1 MLWLAGPMIA
11 VSLLQYSLN
20 LISVM
25 FVGHL
30 GELILSSASIATSFA
45 PATGF
50 TLLLGTASALDTFCG
65 QAYGAKQYH
74 TMSMHTQRAL
84 LVVLLLS
91 IPLSLIWANTTPIL
105 IALRQQKDISEG
117 AGAYVKFMIPGLF
130 AYGILQCLVKFL
142 QTQSIVFPMQ
152 LSSAA
157 VTLLHILLCWVFVFK
172 LGTGPRGAAISISVS
187 NWINVLLLSL
197 YVKFSPLCAETW
209 TGFSN
214 EAFSDVWSF
223 LKLAIPS
230 AFMVCSLE
238 LWCFEML
245 VLGAGLLPNPKLET
259 STALTLWMI
268 PYGLGAAASTR
279 VSNELGAGNP
289 DRARLAVRIV
299 VGMVVLE
306 GILVGGILFSIR
318 TVWGSVYSNDKS
330 VINYVAQMLP
340 IAAIAGF
347 LDGLQCVLSGTTRGC
362 GYQKFGAY
370 INLGSYYLVGISCG
384 FLFTFRLH
392 IGGKG
397 LYLGLICA
405 LLVQAFSLCII
416 TIRTNWKQ
424 EVINCIDDSSSSK
437 LPFPLHFLY
446 SIMSFGH

>member
-230 AFMVCSLE
+230 AFMVCLE

-259 STALTLWMI
+259 SVLSICLNTALTLWMI

-424 EVINCIDDSSSSK
+424 EAKKASDRVYDTTIPREQTS
-437 LPFPLHFLY
+437 
-446 SIMSFGH
+446 

>member
-1 MLWLAGPMIA
+1 
-11 VSLLQYSLN
+11 
-20 LISVM
+20 
-25 FVGHL
+25 
-30 GELILSSASIATSFA
+30 
-45 PATGF
+45 
-50 TLLLGTASALDTFCG
+50 
-65 QAYGAKQYH
+65 
-74 TMSMHTQRAL
+74 
-84 LVVLLLS
+84 
-91 IPLSLIWANTTPIL
+91 
-105 IALRQQKDISEG
+105 
-117 AGAYVKFMIPGLF
+117 
-130 AYGILQCLVKFL
+130 
-142 QTQSIVFPMQ
+142 
-152 LSSAA
+152 
-157 VTLLHILLCWVFVFK
+157 
-172 LGTGPRGAAISISVS
+172 
-187 NWINVLLLSL
+187 
-197 YVKFSPLCAETW
+197 
-209 TGFSN
+209 
-214 EAFSDVWSF
+214 
-223 LKLAIPS
+223 
-230 AFMVCSLE
+230 
-238 LWCFEML
+238 
-245 VLGAGLLPNPKLET
+245 
-259 STALTLWMI
+259 MI

-424 EVINCIDDSSSSK
+424 EAKKASDRVYDTTIPREQTS
-437 LPFPLHFLY
+437 
-446 SIMSFGH
+446 

>member
-1 MLWLAGPMIA
+1 
-11 VSLLQYSLN
+11 
-20 LISVM
+20 
-25 FVGHL
+25 
-30 GELILSSASIATSFA
+30 
-45 PATGF
+45 
-50 TLLLGTASALDTFCG
+50 
-65 QAYGAKQYH
+65 
-74 TMSMHTQRAL
+74 MSMHTQRAL

-230 AFMVCSLE
+230 AFMVCLE

-259 STALTLWMI
+259 SVLSICLNTALTLWMI

-424 EVINCIDDSSSSK
+424 EAKKASDRVYDTTIPREQTS
-437 LPFPLHFLY
+437 
-446 SIMSFGH
+446 

>member
-1 MLWLAGPMIA
+1 MIA

-50 TLLLGTASALDTFCG
+50 TF
-65 QAYGAKQYH
+65 
-74 TMSMHTQRAL
+74 
-84 LVVLLLS
+84 

-230 AFMVCSLE
+230 AFMVCLE

-259 STALTLWMI
+259 SVLSICLNTALTLWMI

-330 VINYVAQMLP
+330 VIN
-340 IAAIAGF
+340 
-347 LDGLQCVLSGTTRGC
+347 TTRGC

-424 EVINCIDDSSSSK
+424 EAKKASDRVYDTTIPREQTS
-437 LPFPLHFLY
+437 
-446 SIMSFGH
+446 